1 MVNQRACLPV
11 VDVTELYYSGE
22 DLCLIFNCALR
33 LNFECA
39 FIENEYV
46 PVKNLY
52 SNLALSLITGNKKH
66 HQRSEK
72 LQCKTVVLLF
82 L

>member
-11 VDVTELYYSGE
+11 VNVTELYYSGE
-22 DLCLIFNCALR
+22 DLCLILNCALR

-52 SNLALSLITGNKKH
+52 
-66 HQRSEK
+66 
-72 LQCKTVVLLF
+72 
-82 L
+82 